1 LEHRVKADANG
12 RKRRAAAIL
21 VLIVGVVLF
30 SCLGY
35 EGIRHSEWGAR
46 QYLKLHRE
54 ESEEFALA
62 CLAGEGADT
71 YNGWDVDCYKENGQV
86 EFWVSGFGLGS
97 STSYKGIYY
106 SALDIPLGFQGA
118 KVDFTADGDGWIW
131 KEENGDNWQFT
142 ERIFENWFWFEA
154 HF

>member
-1 LEHRVKADANG
+1 MK
-12 RKRRAAAIL
+12 RKKYITIIL
-21 VLIVGVVLF
+21 LIAGVFIF
-30 SCLGY
+30 SYIGY

-46 QYLKLHRE
+46 QYLNLHRE

-86 EFWVSGFGLGS
+86 EFWVSGFGFGS
-97 STSYKGIYY
+97 SSLYKGIYY

-118 KVDFTADGDGWIW
+118 NVDFTTYKDGWIW
-131 KEENGDNWQFT
+131 EESDGDNWQYT
-142 ERIFENWFWFEA
+142 ERIFENWFWFEV